1 MKHVFNY
8 RKLRGRIV
16 EKYGSVTSFA
26 EKYGVSKALMSLKLN
41 NKAGFSQDDI
51 VKISEMLE
59 IEKTETADYFLTL
72 QS

>member
-1 MKHVFNY
+1 MK
-8 RKLRGRIV
+8 
-16 EKYGSVTSFA
+16 
-26 EKYGVSKALMSLKLN
+26 VSLKAARVNAGLKQSDVAKALMSLKLN

-72 QS
+72 QA

>member
-1 MKHVFNY
+1 MKVSLKAARVNAGL
-8 RKLRGRIV
+8 KQ
-16 EKYGSVTSFA
+16 S
-26 EKYGVSKALMSLKLN
+26 GVSKALMSLKLN

-72 QS
+72 QA